1 MVSHPAV
8 LVTGASTGIGE
19 ACALELDRL
28 GYTVYAGVRKSVDGD
43 RLRGQASPRLEPI
56 PLDVTDAGEIESAFS
71 RIESQLGGAGLA
83 GLINNAGIAGGGP
96 LEVVPL
102 DEVRRVFEVNVIGLL
117 AVTQAAIPLLR
128 RARGRVVNIGSI
140 AGKAVTPF
148 VGPYCMSK
156 FAVEALTD
164 GLRLE
169 LAPDRIDVVVIEPGA
184 VRTPIWQ
191 KGLAALSAAPPMPPS
206 AEARYGDKLRFLGK
220 LLELNA
226 RRGVPPE
233 AVVDAVVDAM
243 RAERPRTR
251 YLVGKDAKM
260 RAALTRFMP
269 DRVTDFVIRS
279 VLARLER
286 KLA

>member
-1 MVSHPAV
+1 MTSHPAV
-8 LVTGASTGIGE
+8 LVTGASTGIGA

-28 GYTVYAGVRKSVDGD
+28 GYAVFAGVRKSADAE
-43 RLRGQASPRLEPI
+43 RLVAAASARLEPI
-56 PLDVTDAGEIESAFS
+56 RLDVTDPDQVEAA
-71 RIESQLGGAGLA
+71 LGRVAARVGTAGLA
-83 GLINNAGIAGGGP
+83 GLVNNAGIAGGGP

-102 DEVRRVFEVNVIGLL
+102 GDVRRLFEVNVFGLL
-117 AVTQAAIPLLR
+117 AVTQAAVPLLR
-128 RARGRVVNIGSI
+128 KARGRIVNIGSI

-148 VGPYCMSK
+148 VVPYCMSK

-169 LAPDRIDVVVIEPGA
+169 LAADGIEVVIVEPGA

-191 KGLAALSAAPPMPPS
+191 KGLDALAAVPAMPPE
-206 AEARYGDKLRFLGK
+206 AEVRYGAKLRFLGK
-220 LLELNA
+220 LLELND

-233 AVVDAVVDAM
+233 AVVDAVVDAL

-251 YLVGKDAKM
+251 YLVGTDAKL
-260 RAALTRFMP
+260 RATLTRFMP
-269 DRVTDFVIRS
+269 DRVTDYVIGS